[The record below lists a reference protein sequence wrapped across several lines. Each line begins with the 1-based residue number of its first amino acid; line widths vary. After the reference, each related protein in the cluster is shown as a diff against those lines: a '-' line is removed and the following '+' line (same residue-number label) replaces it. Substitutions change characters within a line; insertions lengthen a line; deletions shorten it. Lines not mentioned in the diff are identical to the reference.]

1 MTQSYDRLG
10 LTQLRD
16 DADRVLR
23 SSFRTPRSTRTASA
37 TRRRLVEA
45 LVSLALMR

>member
-23 SSFRTPRSTRTASA
+23 ASFPNTKVYENGLGNKSTSWWKPW
-37 TRRRLVEA
+37 
-45 LVSLALMR
+45 